1 MLGSATTPLED
12 IFPSAASTILVTDS
26 VEQEG
31 RFILQSWISQQ
42 SSVLWLSGGP
52 PPVGHKLTSSFR
64 CIPAEIAESLEQAF
78 DAETFTKL
86 LFRQIKEW
94 VAQQLQQQQ
103 QQQQQQQRRHP
114 TPSDQPWI
122 ILDDVSV
129 LSTLLG
135 PRLIYALILSLQAE
149 RFKLMIRCS
158 QETSERDKDEPTTW
172 IGAGG
177 VMEHPSPKPVWET
190 TLVELADYIVDVLPL
205 QSGYTREAQ
214 GRIVLSENVG
224 LRTMKGYNFIMR
236 DGKPVVTLV

>member
-31 RFILQSWISQQ
+31 RFILQAWLSQEN
-42 SSVLWLSGGP
+42 SVLWLSGGP
-52 PPVGHKLTSSFR
+52 PPVGHKPTNNFR
-64 CIPAEIAESLEQAF
+64 CIPAEMAESLEQSF
-78 DAETFTKL
+78 DAETFTKQL
-86 LFRQIKEW
+86 YRQVKEW
-94 VAQQLQQQQ
+94 VAQQQQQ
-103 QQQQQQQRRHP
+103 P
-114 TPSDQPWI
+114 TPSNQPWI
-122 ILDDVSV
+122 VLDDVSV

-149 RFKLMIRCS
+149 SFKLMIRCS
-158 QETSERDKDEPTTW
+158 QETPQRDKDELTTW

-177 VMEHPSPKPVWET
+177 LVEPSSSKPEWET
-190 TLVELADYIVDVLPL
+190 ALLELADYIVDVHPL

-224 LRTMKGYNFIMR
+224 MRTIKGYNFIVR